1 MKYAIKINEVKGEDT
16 NLKAFATITFGD
28 SLVVR
33 NIAIVKKNGSDE
45 LFVSMPSH
53 RTNDVTDKG
62 EPIYRDIC
70 NPITKEFYEE
80 ITKNVLNAYESRKE
94 LGVDGL
100 VVNDKENHPM
110 AFSVKVTPLK
120 REDSS
125 LRGIGR
131 IYLDD
136 SFVISNVRMIE
147 GKKGMFI
154 SMPDYRTDKIKDGK
168 PIYREIVFPVTKEFR
183 EKLYGEF
190 EKEYAAEKSKAKG
203 DKDPD
208 KEADRAAKAP
218 KKDKGPEKEKEVA
231 VAR

>member
-1 MKYAIKINEVKGEDT
+1 MKYAIKVNEVKGEDS
-16 NLKAFATITFGD
+16 NLKAFATVTFGD

-33 NIAIVKKNGSDE
+33 NIAIVQKNGTDE

-53 RTNDVTDKG
+53 RTNDVNEYG

-80 ITKNVLNAYESRKE
+80 ITKNILIAYDHRKE
-94 LGVDGL
+94 LSVDGMI
-100 VVNDKENHPM
+100 VNSEDQLPLK
-110 AFSVKVTPLK
+110 FSVKVTPLN

-125 LRGIGR
+125 LRGMGR

-154 SMPDYRTDKIKDGK
+154 SMPDYRTDRIKDGK
-168 PIYREIVFPVTKEFR
+168 PVYREIVFPVTKDFR

-190 EKEYAAEKSKAKG
+190 EKEYASEKSKSKG
-203 DKDPD
+203 DKEPD
-208 KEADRAAKAP
+208 KEADRVSKGK
-218 KKDKGPEKEKEVA
+218 KKDKEPEKEA
-231 VAR
+231 TVAR